1 MARYAFA
8 SVTRVAR
15 LDERRFAVEPLQR
28 TSWSTGDF
36 VVGRVLVPHRGIE
49 SWEGR
54 TAAIAAGDLVVGA
67 LGSRAATL
75 QAVGDWRAIGV
86 DGRLEDLSTAGVF
99 GKCTSM
105 AADLGPLTT
114 LTYEGHVVVEGE
126 KATMTRW
133 IGDLPA
139 RRLSTPA
146 VLIIGTSMDAGK
158 TTAACG
164 IIRRLLARGLRVGG
178 AKLTG
183 VGRFRDILQMKDAG
197 ADAVFDFVDAGLP
210 CTICPLD
217 EMARAL
223 GHVFAL
229 VEEANVDVLVVE
241 AGASPLE
248 PYNGAAAV
256 EGVRDA
262 LCLTVL
268 CASDPYAVL
277 GVQAAFG
284 ITPDLVSGRAAS
296 TDAGIELAERLTGI
310 RTLSVLDPATD
321 SELDKVLAG
330 ALTEQAVAARN
341 RLGHRSRGTAAL
353 SAREGP

>member
-1 MARYAFA
+1 MTRYAFA

-15 LDERRFAVEPLQR
+15 LDQREFAVEPVPR

-36 VVGRVLVPHRGIE
+36 VVGRVLEAHRGIE

-54 TAAIAAGDLVVGA
+54 TAAVAAGDLVVGA

-75 QAVGDWRAIGV
+75 QAAGDWRAIGA
-86 DGRLEDLSTAGVF
+86 DGRFEDLSTAGVF
-99 GKCTSM
+99 GRCTSLS
-105 AADLGPLTT
+105 ATLGPLTK
-114 LTYEGHVVVEGE
+114 LVYECHVVVDDER
-126 KATMTRW
+126 ATMTRW
-133 IGDLPA
+133 IADLPA
-139 RRLSTPA
+139 RRLSTPS

-164 IIRRLLARGLRVGG
+164 IVRHLLAGGLRVGG

-183 VGRFRDILQMKDAG
+183 VGRYRDILQMRDAG

-210 CTICPLD
+210 CTICPPE

-223 GHVFAL
+223 GQVFAL
-229 VEEANVDVLVVE
+229 VEEAKLDVLVAE

-296 TDAGIELAERLTGI
+296 TEAGIELAERLTGI
-310 RTLSVLDPATD
+310 RTLSMMEPASG

-330 ALTEQAVAARN
+330 ALTDKPSLRGSASTTSAGAR
-341 RLGHRSRGTAAL
+341 
-353 SAREGP
+353 SA